1 MMKNRKLKSIILS
14 IFFLLSGF
22 SLYSQNK
29 LLNYERLDGQWE
41 FYLEKNPRQVF
52 DIVAKKG
59 KPDTLQQ
66 VPGFW
71 NNDIKNLTGSSIP
84 ETYACYRKVIKNLNP
99 KISYAILMKDS
110 PGTSC
115 AVYIN
120 QKLEFQ
126 NGNPF
131 AMINKDPYIK
141 HPSKIKPIYCSFE
154 PDKNGEVEILI
165 LVSNYFYRKS
175 GLWDAI
181 YFGPQKHIFKL
192 NTIVLAFNTII
203 MGVLVFI
210 CLLNLF
216 QFFINKKRKEYLYL
230 SLISIIC
237 ALRISTASYAS
248 LTYLFTNLIAEIKIK
263 LEFLMLWAVPVCILQ
278 MLTLIYPVKTQY
290 LGLRWLK
297 EKYIRYTIIFANLI
311 LGLASLFLPAYYSNR
326 LVMPLQIGL
335 GLTAAYIMTLVIINV
350 VRKSR
355 HCNYYLSSC
364 FTLLIGGIV
373 DIIYSSTKSL
383 LPISLLPFFVAI
395 FIFIQIFLLATIQND
410 IYKETESISIN
421 LKKLNEAYLR
431 FVPREFLK
439 LLRKD
444 SITNIELGDH
454 SSIEMTIMFS
464 KLNIY
469 SINNSITA
477 EEHFSI
483 FNDYLKTISPIITV
497 HNGFVSKFLSGGF
510 MALFPKSELDSIK
523 SALQII
529 FYTEE
534 MNKIY
539 NNQKHMIK
547 IIPRIGIHFGKM
559 IIGTIGEE
567 NRLDDTVISDT
578 VNTVSRI
585 ESVCENLDKQIII
598 SHSLQERLPDIEK
611 AFFNL
616 RELNAIAVKGKQKP
630 LQLYECTSIIREN

>member
-1 MMKNRKLKSIILS
+1 MKSIFKKSTFLIVFLFFQTFILS
-14 IFFLLSGF
+14 AQGI
-22 SLYSQNK
+22 N
-29 LLNYERLDGQWE
+29 LNYEKLDGQWE

-52 DIVAKKG
+52 DSVAANI
-59 KPDTLQQ
+59 KPDTMQN

-71 NNDIKNLTGSSIP
+71 NNDIIALKGQNKP
-84 ETYACYRKVIKNLNP
+84 ETYGCYRKVIKDLKP
-99 KISYAILMKDS
+99 QESYAILMKDA

-115 AVYIN
+115 AVYAN
-120 QKLEFQ
+120 QKLIFK
-126 NGNPF
+126 NGDPF
-131 AMINKDPYIK
+131 AMINKDDSVR
-141 HPSKIKPIYCSFE
+141 HPSKIKPIYCRFS
-154 PDKNGEVEILI
+154 PDKNGEVELVI

-175 GLWDAI
+175 GLWDSI
-181 YFGPQKHIFKL
+181 YFGTQKNIFKL
-192 NTIVLAFNTII
+192 NTFILSFNTII

-210 CLLNLF
+210 GLLNIF
-216 QFFINKKRKEYLYL
+216 QFLINIKRKEYLYL
-230 SLISIIC
+230 SIISFIC
-237 ALRISTASYAS
+237 ALRISTASYAT
-248 LTYLFTNLIAEIKIK
+248 LAYLFPILIAEAKIKI
-263 LEFLMLWAVPVCILQ
+263 EFLMLWAVPVCILR
-278 MLTLIYPVKTQY
+278 MITLIYPVKTDY
-290 LGLRWLK
+290 IGFKWLK
-297 EKYIRYTIIFANLI
+297 EKIIRYVIIIGNIAMGI
-311 LGLASLFLPAYYSNR
+311 CSLLLPAYYSNR
-326 LVMPLQIGL
+326 LVMPMQIGL
-335 GLTAAYIMTLVIINV
+335 GIAAIYIMTLVIINV

-355 HCNYYLSSC
+355 HCNYYLASC
-364 FTLLIGGIV
+364 ITLLIGGIV
-373 DIIYSSTKSL
+373 DIIYSNTKSV
-383 LPISLLPFFVAI
+383 LPISLLPFFISI

-410 IYKETESISIN
+410 IFKETESISLN

-431 FVPREFLK
+431 FVPKEFLK

-444 SITNIELGDH
+444 SITNIVLGDH

-469 SINNSITA
+469 SLNNTMTA

-510 MALFPKSELDSIK
+510 MALFPKSEIDSIK

-529 FYTEE
+529 SYSNE

-539 NNQKHMIK
+539 TTQKHIIK
-547 IIPRIGIHFGKM
+547 IVPRIGIHFGKM

-598 SHSLQERLPDIEK
+598 SHSLQERLSPDK
-611 AFFNL
+611 DKFFDL
-616 RELNAIAVKGKQKP
+616 TELEAMTVKGKQKP
-630 LQLYECTSIIREN
+630 LQLYECTGINGEI

>member
-1 MMKNRKLKSIILS
+1 MKSRIKKIIVLS
-14 IFFLLSGF
+14 IFTLLT
-22 SLYSQNK
+22 SLTLSAQNK

-52 DIVAKKG
+52 DIVSSNG
-59 KPDTLQQ
+59 KPDTMQQ

-71 NNDIKNLTGSSIP
+71 NKDIKELTGSSVP
-84 ETYACYRKVIKNLNP
+84 ETYGCYRKVINNLNP
-99 KISYAILMKDS
+99 KISYALLMKDA

-115 AVYIN
+115 AVFIN
-120 QKLEFQ
+120 QKMVFV
-126 NGNPF
+126 NGDPF
-131 AMINKDPYIK
+131 AMINKDPYSR

-154 PDKNGEVEILI
+154 PDKNGEVEIVF

-181 YFGPQKHIFKL
+181 YFGPQKNIFRL
-192 NTIVLAFNTII
+192 NTIIMAFNTII

-210 CLLNLF
+210 FLLNLF
-216 QFFINKKRKEYLYL
+216 QFFINRKRKEYLYL

-248 LTYLFTNLIAEIKIK
+248 LAYLFPIMIGEVKIK

-290 LGLRWLK
+290 IGFKWFK
-297 EKYIRYTIIFANLI
+297 EKYIRYTIIFGNIAM
-311 LGLASLFLPAYYSNR
+311 GLASVFLPAYFSNR

-335 GLTAAYIMTLVIINV
+335 GVTAIYIMTLVVINV

-355 HCNYYLSSC
+355 HCNYYLASC

-373 DIIYSSTKSL
+373 DIIYSNTKSL
-383 LPISLLPFFVAI
+383 LPISLLPFFIAI

-421 LKKLNEAYLR
+421 LQKLNEAYLR

-439 LLRKD
+439 LLSKD
-444 SITNIELGDH
+444 SITKIELGDH

-469 SINNSITA
+469 SINNTMTP

-483 FNDYLKTISPIITV
+483 FNDYLKTISPIITI

-510 MALFPKSELDSIK
+510 MALFPKSEVDSIK

-529 FYTEE
+529 SYSDE

-547 IIPRIGIHFGKM
+547 IVPRIGIHYGKM

-585 ESVCENLDKQIII
+585 ESVCENLDKQLII
-598 SHSLQERLPDIEK
+598 SHSLHERLPNTEEK
-611 AFFNL
+611 FFNL
-616 RELNAIAVKGKQKP
+616 TELEAMTVKGKQKP
-630 LQLYECTSIIREN
+630 LQLYECTSLNGEI

>member
-1 MMKNRKLKSIILS
+1 
-14 IFFLLSGF
+14 
-22 SLYSQNK
+22 
-29 LLNYERLDGQWE
+29 
-41 FYLEKNPRQVF
+41 
-52 DIVAKKG
+52 
-59 KPDTLQQ
+59 
-66 VPGFW
+66 
-71 NNDIKNLTGSSIP
+71 
-84 ETYACYRKVIKNLNP
+84 
-99 KISYAILMKDS
+99 
-110 PGTSC
+110 
-115 AVYIN
+115 
-120 QKLEFQ
+120 
-126 NGNPF
+126 
-131 AMINKDPYIK
+131 
-141 HPSKIKPIYCSFE
+141 
-154 PDKNGEVEILI
+154 
-165 LVSNYFYRKS
+165 
-175 GLWDAI
+175 
-181 YFGPQKHIFKL
+181 
-192 NTIVLAFNTII
+192 
-203 MGVLVFI
+203 
-210 CLLNLF
+210 
-216 QFFINKKRKEYLYL
+216 
-230 SLISIIC
+230 
-237 ALRISTASYAS
+237 
-248 LTYLFTNLIAEIKIK
+248 
-263 LEFLMLWAVPVCILQ
+263 
-278 MLTLIYPVKTQY
+278 
-290 LGLRWLK
+290 
-297 EKYIRYTIIFANLI
+297 
-311 LGLASLFLPAYYSNR
+311 
-326 LVMPLQIGL
+326 
-335 GLTAAYIMTLVIINV
+335 
-350 VRKSR
+350 
-355 HCNYYLSSC
+355 
-364 FTLLIGGIV
+364 LIGGIV

-616 RELNAIAVKGKQKP
+616 KELNAIAVKGKQKP